1 MDVDVDVEVGRNMAT
16 GRIRRSA
23 RRGIAAA
30 VLGWLAVAAFSL
42 LLAPSASAAPTAT
55 VEIRNVTPPAVSV
68 DKGGSVTFVNAIP
81 AENRGGV
88 SIPLVGTF
96 SATVYTDVAVNFFG
110 QNRPLQ
116 PGQRTAWTFDDP
128 ATTGTIAYTYRIV
141 PQAGLSVTVANQVI
155 NTVAGQLPAL
165 PAPVPYV
172 VQTILP
178 NLPQLPSVNLPQL
191 PQIDVTLPGGGGG
204 GTPPTLPPTEVP
216 GENPTDPTGPG
227 PQAVPG
233 PGNAYV
239 YDTGSGPRMSPSD
252 MGAAAAFDPSRF
264 FLPGSSLGGADRS
277 GSGGSGGLP
286 GSYDGASVPVFGQ
299 LAGLDGSGLDDQSA
313 AQSTAADGGPDA
325 QTLPAAA
332 LAAVVAL
339 AAVTAALVR
348 THQAAR
354 ASK

>member
-68 DKGGSVTFVNAIP
+68 DKGGSGTFVNAIP

-178 NLPQLPSVNLPQL
+178 NLPQLPSVNL
-191 PQIDVTLPGGGGG
+191 
-204 GTPPTLPPTEVP
+204 PTLPPTEVP